1 MSTSQTKTPA
11 KRRRSP
17 ARQQRTEQVSR
28 NSDSVRERLRTG
40 ATTVVVDTAGS
51 EIELDDRTFAK
62 AKTNEWTIRII
73 GTSLVRIHLDT
84 PLPETAQIVATDAAR
99 LQITGR
105 VRLYAYTN
113 TVVDAFDDCIVIA
126 RNHAGIN
133 ACDSAQVN
141 ATDSAFVN
149 AYDNAVVYAEGDAVV
164 HASGNAHLV
173 LRDGARATTERGVTV
188 HGPSRKN
195 VRVRR

>member
-62 AKTNEWTIRII
+62 AKTNQWIIRII

-99 LQITGR
+99 LQITGQ

-113 TVVDAFDDCIVIA
+113 TVVDAFDHCVVIA

-133 ACDSAQVN
+133 ACDNTQIN
-141 ATDSAFVN
+141 ATDNTFVH
-149 AYDNAVVYAEGDAVV
+149 AYDSAVVYAEGDAVV
-164 HASGNAHLV
+164 HASGNTHLV
-173 LRDGARATTERGVTV
+173 LRDSARATTQRGVTV
-188 HGPSRKN
+188 QGPSRKN
-195 VRVRR
+195 VSVRR

>member
-1 MSTSQTKTPA
+1 MSTSQTKTLA

-40 ATTVVVDTAGS
+40 ATTVVVDSAGS

-105 VRLYAYTN
+105 VRLFAYTN

-133 ACDSAQVN
+133 ACDNTQIN
-141 ATDSAFVN
+141 ATDNTFVC
-149 AYDNAVVYAEGDAVV
+149 AYDSAVVYAEGDAVV
-164 HASGNAHLV
+164 HASGDAHLV
-173 LRDGARATTERGVTV
+173 LRDNARATTQRGVTV
-188 HGPSRKN
+188 QGPSRGN
-195 VRVRR
+195 VSVRR

>member
-1 MSTSQTKTPA
+1 MSTSQTKA
-11 KRRRSP
+11 KARPRRSP
-17 ARQQRTEQVSR
+17 TRQQRTAQVSK

-40 ATTVVVDTAGS
+40 TTSVVVDTAGS
-51 EIELDDRTFAK
+51 EIDLDDRTFAK
-62 AKTNEWTIRII
+62 ARTDEWTIRII

-99 LQITGR
+99 LQITGH

-113 TVVDAFDDCIVIA
+113 TIVDAFDHCGVIA
-126 RNHAGIN
+126 RNHATIN
-133 ACDSAQVN
+133 ACDNAQVN
-141 ATDSAFVN
+141 ATDSTFVN

-164 HASGNAHLV
+164 HAGGNTHLV
-173 LRDGARATTERGVTV
+173 LSENARATTQRGVTV

-195 VRVRR
+195 VSVRR